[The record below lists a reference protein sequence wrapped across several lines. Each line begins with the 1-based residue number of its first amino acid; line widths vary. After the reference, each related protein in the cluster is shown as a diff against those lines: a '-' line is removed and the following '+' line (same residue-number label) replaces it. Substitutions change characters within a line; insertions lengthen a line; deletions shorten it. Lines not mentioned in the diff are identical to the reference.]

1 MLNWIKFIT
10 VFLFALTSIII
21 VTIFLN
27 ANKPIASV
35 KTTAIEKAL
44 ESGQIVTAEYAQP
57 YNGIQSFVTVFGLD
71 PDGENTAVFI
81 DEETK
86 GAFEEVKLVDGI
98 SAETAVKTVTEE
110 LDVTKVL
117 HVRLGMEEVGA
128 VWEVAFKNENGKL
141 SYVYVLFENGQWWKR
156 ILNL

>member
-10 VFLFALTSIII
+10 VFLFALTTVII
-21 VTIFLN
+21 VAIFLN

-44 ESGQIVTAEYAQP
+44 NSEQLVYAEYAQP
-57 YNGIQSFVTVFGLD
+57 YNGIQSFITVFGED
-71 PDGENTAVFI
+71 KDGAKKAVFI
-81 DEETK
+81 DVSK
-86 GAFEEVKLVDGI
+86 MKAFEEVKLEDGI
-98 SAETAVKTVTEE
+98 SSEEAVEKVNEE

-117 HVRLGMEEVGA
+117 HVRLGMEEVGP
-128 VWEVAFKNENGKL
+128 VWEVAFKNANGKL